1 MGKSNF
7 VWGASSLSDDIFNNL
22 SKTHHK
28 EKVYENSFAYDW
40 GQSML
45 NSKYER
51 PFEEVLVRNN
61 NEDFVSEYG
70 ENHAYFDEDKNY
82 KKSIQR
88 DYGNNDELDDEDY
101 IFEFNREDDTDDWFN
116 RFKHL
121 LFTRFCFLYFQI
133 WNFES
138 SSPFDKILI

>member
-82 KKSIQR
+82 KKSIAR

-101 IFEFNREDDTDDWFN
+101 IFEFNME
-116 RFKHL
+116 
-121 LFTRFCFLYFQI
+121 
-133 WNFES
+133 EE
-138 SSPFDKILI
+138 FDRW